1 MADRPSKEQWRTRVE
16 HFLES
21 DMSVHQWCAANRI
34 STSAMFR
41 RLNAFADEEPELFG
55 GAQNIADRSQSGWVG
70 KTRESMRAANALSVP
85 SRACEPSGFARI
97 EDVAT
102 IPTVPEQPCTPGSLA
117 TAPTITVTINGAVV
131 GIPAGCARAD
141 MRAVLEAVASL

>member
-1 MADRPSKEQWRTRVE
+1 MTDRPSKEQWRTRVE

-21 DMSVHQWCAANRI
+21 DMSVHQRCAANRI

-41 RLNAFADEEPELFG
+41 RLNAFADDESELFG
-55 GAQNIADRSQSGWVG
+55 GAQNIVDRSQSGWVG
-70 KTRESMRAANALSVP
+70 KTRESMRAANTLSVP
-85 SRACEPSGFARI
+85 SRACDSPGFARI
-97 EDVAT
+97 EEVAT
-102 IPTVPEQPCTPGSLA
+102 IPVPEQPCTPGSLA